1 MIKKNLIV
9 NGILDEKVVRSCVR
23 KIGKIEDGTSV
34 TAIEGIGTLKEP
46 HPLQDAWMIHGGV
59 QCGFSTPG
67 FIVFSLV
74 FLTRLDLTAV
84 GWIQLQIG
92 IRDRLQATEAGWHC
106 SSYCQK
112 RQVGHGLTIR
122 YPKVVELKRIYP
134 HVSSQ

>member
-84 GWIQLQIG
+84 GWDSAP
-92 IRDRLQATEAGWHC
+92 DRHTG
-106 SSYCQK
+106 
-112 RQVGHGLTIR
+112 
-122 YPKVVELKRIYP
+122 
-134 HVSSQ
+134 